1 MKTTTAFA
9 VASSLSGIAS
19 ALPYMG
25 PGTLEMRQQMTS
37 KNATWTDLRGKIK
50 HVVYL
55 MMENHSFD
63 NIAGYWDFHPDIDN
77 LRNITYCNQYTNPN
91 WTVWNEPID
100 ICAGPYE
107 DEVPLKDPDHNFAGT
122 SYEIYRTWYPS
133 KNDTPSMG
141 GFIERQSEKYSETPG
156 DASFVIKAYSQEKS
170 QVLATLGQ
178 EYGFWDSYHAEHP
191 GPTNPNRQFAT
202 SGSTCGMVDNGKQA
216 SGWFANVTGTTCAK
230 SIFESLSEKNITWK
244 NYYETDIIDAW
255 MYKWV
260 QDNAM
265 DQLVHA
271 DEFYS
276 DLEAGTLPTFSYIN
290 PECCTIDSMHPSSNM
305 AAGEQLIK
313 HLYDAVRQS
322 KYWNETLIIINFDE
336 HGGFADHVGPPV
348 NIPAP
353 QDGITFSGL
362 SDAHNVTYDFT
373 RLGVRVPAFVISPW
387 IAPNTLIHNQ
397 GTSYADNSAYTHTS
411 FLHFLQNLWDLEGL
425 NNRVQWAKTFEYVFQ
440 DTMRTDTIEELPT
453 PVWIGGANGQ
463 PEPEAFYKLNQP
475 YSYYAD
481 LED

>member
-1 MKTTTAFA
+1 M
-9 VASSLSGIAS
+9 L
-19 ALPYMG
+19 
-25 PGTLEMRQQMTS
+25 TS
-37 KNATWTDLRGKIK
+37 QLG
-50 HVVYL
+50 
-55 MMENHSFD
+55 
-63 NIAGYWDFHPDIDN
+63 
-77 LRNITYCNQYTNPN
+77 
-91 WTVWNEPID
+91 TVWNEPID

-133 KNDTPSMG
+133 KNDTPNMG

-170 QVLATLGQ
+170 QVLATLGKNF
-178 EYGFWDSYHAEHP
+178 GFWDSYHAEHP

-202 SGSTCGMVDNGKQA
+202 SGSTCGMVDNTKQA
-216 SGWFANVTGTTCAK
+216 FGWPANVTGTTCAK

-265 DQLVHA
+265 AQLVHA

-322 KYWNETLIIINFDE
+322 KYWNET
-336 HGGFADHVGPPV
+336 
-348 NIPAP
+348 
-353 QDGITFSGL
+353 
-362 SDAHNVTYDFT
+362 
-373 RLGVRVPAFVISPW
+373 
-387 IAPNTLIHNQ
+387 
-397 GTSYADNSAYTHTS
+397 
-411 FLHFLQNLWDLEGL
+411 
-425 NNRVQWAKTFEYVFQ
+425 
-440 DTMRTDTIEELPT
+440 
-453 PVWIGGANGQ
+453 
-463 PEPEAFYKLNQP
+463 
-475 YSYYAD
+475 
-481 LED
+481 

>member
-1 MKTTTAFA
+1 MLT
-9 VASSLSGIAS
+9 IH
-19 ALPYMG
+19 
-25 PGTLEMRQQMTS
+25 PG
-37 KNATWTDLRGKIK
+37 
-50 HVVYL
+50 
-55 MMENHSFD
+55 
-63 NIAGYWDFHPDIDN
+63 
-77 LRNITYCNQYTNPN
+77 
-91 WTVWNEPID
+91 TVWNEPID

-133 KNDTPSMG
+133 KNDTPTMG

-178 EYGFWDSYHAEHP
+178 NFAFWDTYHAEHP

-202 SGSTCGMVDNGKQA
+202 SGSTCGMVDNTNQA

-322 KYWNETLIIINFDE
+322 KYWNET
-336 HGGFADHVGPPV
+336 
-348 NIPAP
+348 
-353 QDGITFSGL
+353 
-362 SDAHNVTYDFT
+362 
-373 RLGVRVPAFVISPW
+373 
-387 IAPNTLIHNQ
+387 
-397 GTSYADNSAYTHTS
+397 
-411 FLHFLQNLWDLEGL
+411 
-425 NNRVQWAKTFEYVFQ
+425 
-440 DTMRTDTIEELPT
+440 
-453 PVWIGGANGQ
+453 
-463 PEPEAFYKLNQP
+463 
-475 YSYYAD
+475 
-481 LED
+481 